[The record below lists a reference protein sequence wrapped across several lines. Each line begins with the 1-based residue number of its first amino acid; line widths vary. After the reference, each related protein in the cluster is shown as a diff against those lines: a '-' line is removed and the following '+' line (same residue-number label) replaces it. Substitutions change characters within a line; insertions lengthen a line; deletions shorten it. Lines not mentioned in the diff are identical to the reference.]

1 MRRFFAGFEG
11 QRSKAE
17 LPVQVA
23 AVCFRRSESSVEF
36 LLVKTSSGKWTF
48 PKGRLNPSLSPR
60 ESAAREAQEEA
71 GATGRIAEKHFSSYI
86 DTKRAL
92 GHDSRSRE
100 VRILTYL
107 LEVYKAVA
115 PEEEG
120 RRPTWY
126 GIRETKKRLADGRDS
141 AYAKTI
147 MRVVDLAAACLS
159 THQKRRTQL
168 FRRLHIGRLVPA
180 R

>member
-1 MRRFFAGFEG
+1 MGRFFTGLNGLRVEAD
-11 QRSKAE
+11 

-60 ESAAREAQEEA
+60 ENAACEAREEA
-71 GATGRIAEKHFSSYI
+71 GATGRIAEKHFGSYI
-86 DTKRAL
+86 DTKRSL

-100 VRILTYL
+100 VRVLTYL
-107 LEVYKAVA
+107 LEVYSAVA

-120 RRPTWY
+120 RCPTWY
-126 GIRETKKRLADGRDS
+126 GVREAKKRLTEGRDS
-141 AYAKTI
+141 AYIKTI

-159 THQKRRTQL
+159 TQQKGRTRL
-168 FRRLHIGRLVPA
+168 FRRPQIGRLVPA